1 MSRLFNV
8 LQRGISNMLVR
19 AVVRRLD
26 SSSKNQMLQ
35 IQMIAD
41 ELKDNIEHL
50 EPYGFTSAA
59 HTGAEAFAAFP
70 DGDRSHGVVLVV
82 ADRRYR
88 IKGLKDGEVAIYS
101 DEGDSII
108 LKRGNKIE
116 VNTKQYIVNAEEK
129 TVFNTPL
136 IEATGVIKAVGNIE
150 SEADVKDKTSTIA
163 TMREQFNL
171 HDHPHGEPNT
181 DKPNQK
187 ME

>member
-1 MSRLFNV
+1 MSRLFAGI
-8 LQRGISNMLVR
+8 QRGLSNMLVR

-88 IKGLKDGEVAIYS
+88 IKGLKDG
-101 DEGDSII
+101 
-108 LKRGNKIE
+108 
-116 VNTKQYIVNAEEK
+116 
-129 TVFNTPL
+129 
-136 IEATGVIKAVGNIE
+136 
-150 SEADVKDKTSTIA
+150 
-163 TMREQFNL
+163 
-171 HDHPHGEPNT
+171 
-181 DKPNQK
+181 
-187 ME
+187 

>member
-1 MSRLFNV
+1 MSRL
-8 LQRGISNMLVR
+8 LGGIQRGLSNMLVR
-19 AVVRRLD
+19 AVVRHLD

-88 IKGLKDGEVAIYS
+88 IKGLKSGEVAIYS

-108 LKRGNKIE
+108 LKRGNQIE
-116 VNTKQYIVNAEEK
+116 VNTKQFIVNAEEK
-129 TVFNTPL
+129 AVFNTPL
-136 IEATGVIKAVGNIE
+136 IEASGQIKAQGNVE
-150 SEADVKDKTSTIA
+150 SAADVQDETG
-163 TMREQFNL
+163 TMAAMRGQFNS
-171 HDHPHGEPNT
+171 HTHPHGEPNT
-181 DKPNQK
+181 DVPNQK

>member
-1 MSRLFNV
+1 MSRLLGG

-19 AVVRRLD
+19 AVVRRLN

-108 LKRGNKIE
+108 LKRDNKIE
-116 VNTKQYIVNAEEK
+116 VNTKQFIVNAEEK

-136 IEATGVIKAVGNIE
+136 IETNAKIKALGNIE
-150 SEADVKDKTSTIA
+150 SASDVKDKTG
-163 TMREQFNL
+163 TMEAMRDQFNG
-171 HDHPHGEPNT
+171 HTHPHGEPNT
-181 DKPNQK
+181 DVPNQQ

>member
-1 MSRLFNV
+1 MSRLFAGI
-8 LQRGISNMLVR
+8 QRALSNMLVR

-88 IKGLKDGEVAIYS
+88 IKGLKSGEVAIYS

-108 LKRGNKIE
+108 LKRGNQIE
-116 VNTKQYIVNAEEK
+116 LNTKQFIVNAEEK
-129 TVFNTPL
+129 AVFNTPL
-136 IEATGVIKAVGNIE
+136 IEASGQIKAQGNVE
-150 SEADVKDKTSTIA
+150 SAADVQDKIG
-163 TMREQFNL
+163 TMAAMRGQFNS
-171 HDHPHGEPNT
+171 HTHPHGEPNT

>member
-1 MSRLFNV
+1 MSRLFAGI
-8 LQRGISNMLVR
+8 QRALSNMLVR

-88 IKGLKDGEVAIYS
+88 IKGLKSGEVAIYS

-108 LKRGNKIE
+108 LKRGNQIE
-116 VNTKQYIVNAEEK
+116 LNTKQFIVNAEEK
-129 TVFNTPL
+129 AVFNKPL
-136 IEATGVIKAVGNIE
+136 IEASGQIKAQGNVE
-150 SEADVKDKTSTIA
+150 SAADVQDKTG
-163 TMREQFNL
+163 TMAAMRGQFNS
-171 HDHPHGEPNT
+171 HTHPHGEPNT

>member
-1 MSRLFNV
+1 MSRLFAG

-116 VNTKQYIVNAEEK
+116 VNTKKYIVNAEEK
-129 TVFNTPL
+129 AVFNTPL

-150 SEADVKDKTSTIA
+150 SEADVKDKTG
-163 TMREQFNL
+163 TMADMRGQFNS
-171 HDHPHGEPNT
+171 HTHPHGEPNT

>member
-1 MSRLFNV
+1 MNRLFSGI
-8 LQRGISNMLVR
+8 QRGLSNMLVR

-88 IKGLKDGEVAIYS
+88 IKGLESGEVAIYS

-108 LKRGNKIE
+108 LKRGNQIE
-116 VNTKQYIVNAEEK
+116 LN
-129 TVFNTPL
+129 
-136 IEATGVIKAVGNIE
+136 
-150 SEADVKDKTSTIA
+150 
-163 TMREQFNL
+163 
-171 HDHPHGEPNT
+171 
-181 DKPNQK
+181 
-187 ME
+187 

>member
-1 MSRLFNV
+1 MSRLFAGI
-8 LQRGISNMLVR
+8 QRGLSNMLVR

-41 ELKDNIEHL
+41 ESKDNIEHL

-59 HTGAEAFAAFP
+59 HVGAEAFAAFP

-88 IKGLKDGEVAIYS
+88 IKGLESGEVAIYS

-108 LKRGNKIE
+108 LKRGNQIE
-116 VNTKQYIVNAEEK
+116 LNTRQFIVNAEEK

-136 IEATGVIKAVGNIE
+136 IEASGQIKAHGNVE
-150 SEADVKDKTSTIA
+150 SAADVQDKIG
-163 TMREQFNL
+163 TMAAMRDQFNS
-171 HDHPHGEPNT
+171 HTHPHGEPNT
-181 DKPNQK
+181 AAPNQK

>member
-1 MSRLFNV
+1 MSRFFTG
-8 LQRGISNMLVR
+8 LQRGLSNMLVR

-26 SSSKNQMLQ
+26 SNSKNQMLQ

-101 DEGDSII
+101 DEGDSIT

-116 VNTKQYIVNAEEK
+116 VNTKQYIVNSEEK
-129 TVFNTPL
+129 AVFNTPL
-136 IEATGVIKAVGNIE
+136 IEATGQIKAVGNIE
-150 SEADVKDKTSTIA
+150 SAADIKDKTG
-163 TMREQFNL
+163 TMAAIRVKYNG
-171 HDHPHGEPNT
+171 HTHPHGDPT
-181 DKPNQK
+181 TGTPNQK

>member
-1 MSRLFNV
+1 MSRLLGG
-8 LQRGISNMLVR
+8 LQRGLSNMLVR
-19 AVVRRLD
+19 AVVRHLD
-26 SSSKNQMLQ
+26 TRSKNQMLQ
-35 IQMIAD
+35 IQMLSD

-50 EPYGFTSAA
+50 EPYGFTSAPLM
-59 HTGAEAFAAFP
+59 GAEAFAAFP

-88 IKGLKDGEVAIYS
+88 IKGLKPGEVAIYS

-129 TVFNTPL
+129 AVFNTPL
-136 IEATGVIKAVGNIE
+136 IETTAMIKAVGNIE
-150 SEADVKDKTSTIA
+150 SAADVKDKTG
-163 TMREQFNL
+163 TMAAMRDLFNS
-171 HDHPHGEPNT
+171 HTHPHGEPNT
-181 DKPNQK
+181 AAPNQK

>member
-1 MSRLFNV
+1 MSRLFAGI
-8 LQRGISNMLVR
+8 QRGLSNMLVR

-41 ELKDNIEHL
+41 ESKDNIEHL

-59 HTGAEAFAAFP
+59 HMGAEAFAAFP

-88 IKGLKDGEVAIYS
+88 IKGLESGEVAIYS

-108 LKRGNKIE
+108 LKRGNQIE
-116 VNTKQYIVNAEEK
+116 LNTRQFIVNAEEK

-136 IEATGVIKAVGNIE
+136 IEASGQIKAHGNVE
-150 SEADVKDKTSTIA
+150 SAADVQDKIG
-163 TMREQFNL
+163 TMAAMRDQFNS
-171 HDHPHGEPNT
+171 HTHPHGEPNT
-181 DKPNQK
+181 AAPNQK

>member
-1 MSRLFNV
+1 MNRMFTG
-8 LQRGISNMLVR
+8 LQRGLSNMVVR
-19 AVVRRLD
+19 AVVRHLN

-35 IQMIAD
+35 IQMISD

-59 HTGAEAFAAFP
+59 HIGAEAFAAFP

-88 IKGLKDGEVAIYS
+88 IKGLKSGEVAIYS

-108 LKRGNKIE
+108 LKRGNTIE

-129 TVFNTPL
+129 VVFNTPL
-136 IEATGVIKAVGNIE
+136 VEAAGEIKAVGNIE
-150 SEADVKDKTSTIA
+150 SEADIKDKIG
-163 TMREQFNL
+163 TMAAIRALYNK
-171 HDHPHGEPNT
+171 HNHPHGEPNT
-181 DKPNQK
+181 DVPNQK

>member
-1 MSRLFNV
+1 MSRL
-8 LQRGISNMLVR
+8 LAGIQRGLSNMLVR

-88 IKGLKDGEVAIYS
+88 IKGLESGEVAIYS

-116 VNTKQYIVNAEEK
+116 LNTKQFIVNAEEK
-129 TVFNTPL
+129 AVFNTPL
-136 IEATGVIKAVGNIE
+136 IEASGQIKAHGNVE
-150 SEADVKDKTSTIA
+150 SAADVQDKTG
-163 TMREQFNL
+163 TMAAMRGQFNL
-171 HDHPHGEPNT
+171 HTHPHGEPNT